1 MIYDT
6 LRLSK
11 ALRGSFTP
19 EQSDTLAQAFS
30 ESTEDSVA
38 TKVDIAELKTEI
50 ADLKVELKT
59 EIADLRVELKTEIAD
74 LRVELKTEIANLKIE
89 ISVLRAELKTDIA
102 NLKVDMVR
110 WIVGAI
116 AFNLLG
122 TIGIMIAVAQ
132 LVLRAR

>member
-6 LRLSK
+6 LKLSK
-11 ALRGSFTP
+11 ALRTSFTS

-30 ESTEDSVA
+30 ESTEDTVA
-38 TKVDIAELKTEI
+38 TKLDVAGLRADTADLRTELKTEI
-50 ADLKVELKT
+50 AALRIDMADLRTELKT
-59 EIADLRVELKTEIAD
+59 EIAALRV
-74 LRVELKTEIANLKIE
+74 
-89 ISVLRAELKTDIA
+89 ELKTDIA

-116 AFNLLG
+116 ALNLLG